1 VLQPQ
6 RIGKY
11 DVLETIGHGGFSTV
25 FKARDPFLKRTVAI
39 KFCSVEDDD
48 LRRRFLREAEIAGTL
63 DHPSIVRTFDCGF
76 TDEGAYLVQEFLD
89 GEDLRQQIQARAA
102 IPYPARTAY
111 LLEIAEALRYAHS
124 KGVLHRDVK
133 PANVRVLSNGG
144 VKILDFGIGKLTGGR
159 TVLTKEGTLL
169 GTAGYLPPE
178 QALGRDVDERSDVF
192 GFGALAYELLTFRK
206 PFPGDSLAERIRG
219 VLESSPD
226 RVKASWYGCPPAL
239 DALVSRCLEKP
250 PEQRY
255 KGFADL
261 IRDLT
266 PIHRELV
273 LASEV
278 VTIAGPL
285 PLPLPPPPDPVDAI
299 GTGLVENL
307 HVLEAQVEAD
317 RGASDAQAVIAMAAA
332 QAPVAPDPAPTPV
345 TAIAPDR
352 GPAYVAPVMLEPQPA
367 RVAPVLD
374 SPAPK
379 SVEPQA
385 SADELADVGSS
396 ASPARPGR
404 SRVLWLA
411 AASIFVL
418 LAVAVVWRPWASDG
432 EEAATRS
439 EEEASDP
446 SVPSGPVRVPVVPA
460 DTGLLI
466 VDAQPWGEIV
476 GIEGA
481 SGEPVAIPEDSA
493 TPLKVSLGPGQYR
506 ISVARD
512 GSVSDPVVCA
522 VSVEAAQAEIC
533 RLELSRV
540 SPEAYFGAAGWW
552 P

>member
-1 VLQPQ
+1 LVPQPQ

-11 DVLETIGHGGFSTV
+11 EVLETIGHGGFSTV
-25 FKARDPFLKRTVAI
+25 FKARDPFLKRLVAI
-39 KFCSVEDDD
+39 KLCSLEDDD

-63 DHPSIVRTFDCGF
+63 DHQSIVRTFDCGF

-159 TVLTKEGTLL
+159 TVLTKQGTLL

-219 VLESSPD
+219 VLESSPE
-226 RVKASWYGCPPAL
+226 RVKAGWFACPPAL
-239 DALVSRCLEKP
+239 DALVCRCLEKS
-250 PEQRY
+250 PERRY
-255 KGFADL
+255 RGFADL
-261 IRDLT
+261 IRDLV

-278 VTIAGPL
+278 ATIAR
-285 PLPLPPPPDPVDAI
+285 PLPLPPPPAAAGAL
-299 GTGLVENL
+299 GTAMMSLGE
-307 HVLEAQVEAD
+307 LEAADELD
-317 RGASDAQAVIAMAAA
+317 RGARGAQPVISVASAPAATVMPNPVPSPVAAVMPDAVPSPAAA
-332 QAPVAPDPAPTPV
+332 VMPDP
-345 TAIAPDR
+345 
-352 GPAYVAPVMLEPQPA
+352 
-367 RVAPVLD
+367 
-374 SPAPK
+374 SPAPVVRGFG
-379 SVEPQA
+379 SLAVEPA
-385 SADELADVGSS
+385 ELPGRADESVGVRRS
-396 ASPARPGR
+396 ASPMRVRRG
-404 SRVLWLA
+404 VLWLA
-411 AASIFVL
+411 AASILVL
-418 LAVAVVWRPWASDG
+418 LAMVLLWRPWASDG
-432 EEAATRS
+432 EESASPSDA
-439 EEEASDP
+439 EASDP
-446 SVPSGPVRVPVVPA
+446 SVPSGPATIQEVPA
-460 DTGLLI
+460 KTGLLI

-476 GIEGA
+476 GIEDGSSEA
-481 SGEPVAIPEDSA
+481 VAIPEDRA
-493 TPLKVSLGPGQYR
+493 TPMKMPLRPGRYR
-506 ISVARD
+506 VSVAREA
-512 GSVSDPVVCA
+512 SASDRVVCE
-522 VSVEAAQAEIC
+522 VSVEAAKAEIC

-540 SPEAYFGAAGWW
+540 SPEAYFAAAGWW